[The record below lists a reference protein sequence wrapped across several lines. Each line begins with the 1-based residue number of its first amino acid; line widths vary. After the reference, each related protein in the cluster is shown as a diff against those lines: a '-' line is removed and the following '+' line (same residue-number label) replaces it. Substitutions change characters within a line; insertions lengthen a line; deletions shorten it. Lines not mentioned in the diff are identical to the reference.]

1 MLLSSELPP
10 VASITKRSLVSDN
23 ARTFDVLGW
32 FSPAIVV
39 AKILLQTLWLEGI
52 TWDESFPSNTLE

>member
-1 MLLSSELPP
+1 

-52 TWDESFPSNTLE
+52 TWDKSFPSNT